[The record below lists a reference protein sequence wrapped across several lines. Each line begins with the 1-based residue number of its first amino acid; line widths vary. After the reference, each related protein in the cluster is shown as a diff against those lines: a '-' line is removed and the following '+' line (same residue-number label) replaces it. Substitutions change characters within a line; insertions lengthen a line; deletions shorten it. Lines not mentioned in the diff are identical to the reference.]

1 MILLHNL
8 SIKISRIVTRKSFIE
23 FDKNVLYL
31 QVRILNYT
39 KYKYIVLFRNP
50 FLNNIN
56 GLLHFSIEIK

>member
-31 QVRILNYT
+31 QVRILTYT
-39 KYKYIVLFRNP
+39 KYKFIHSF
-50 FLNNIN
+50 I
-56 GLLHFSIEIK
+56 